1 VHGAPETL
9 PLTQNPRSDNSQTEG
24 SPPGGPAPKRESLA
38 GAVGAGMTWVMLATF
53 VSKIG
58 AFLPFIYVPKFMQP
72 NEYGLAMLAA
82 SVAAMITWVRD
93 GGVRDLL
100 IQRGDDE
107 YRRIGGA
114 AFWLATAFN
123 LLGFLLLCGVAAA
136 IPLAAQGNAG
146 VLSTIIQYFGGGEG
160 GTPEQWTN
168 PALPRLL
175 VVWGIWLPVQTLS
188 SLLIARLQMLLRFG
202 HTSTISTASSLL
214 RSVLTVYLAWMGY
227 GPISMVLPML
237 TSAVL
242 EGVWA
247 FVLLRDRIWH
257 GGPQFGKWLGILDST
272 KWLMFGVLATNAFDW
287 AGVLASGFKVESEV
301 LGRYTFAR
309 NIPMQIY
316 IILSFNLRL
325 VLFPA
330 MSKLKDNPARLRD
343 ATLRAMRVQM
353 LLAAPMCVGLG
364 LVCEPLI
371 QAIWPGKPEWNQSAV
386 AATILSVFFAFRT
399 TFGLTTSVLIAAG
412 KFRAWALLTL
422 LEGIGL
428 GAAAW
433 YGASLHELARW
444 IAGTVGLYLMISR
457 LLMISYTARVVGLP
471 ARQAILAV
479 LPPWLWSVVV
489 ATGTTVLAKWATDR
503 LPPLGDLAALTGL
516 FAVLFLYGTRLLMP
530 FRLNEFVQVLPGRLR
545 SSARVVL
552 RLPELA

>member
-1 VHGAPETL
+1 M
-9 PLTQNPRSDNSQTEG
+9 
-24 SPPGGPAPKRESLA
+24 PKRESLA
-38 GAVGAGMTWVMLATF
+38 GAVGAGMTWVMLATL

-114 AFWLATAFN
+114 AFWLATGFN
-123 LLGFLLLCGVAAA
+123 LFGFLLLCGVAAA
-136 IPLAAQGNAG
+136 IPLVAQGNAG

-247 FVLLRDRIWH
+247 FVLLRDRIWR
-257 GGPQFGKWLGILDST
+257 GGPKFGTWLGILDST

-287 AGVLASGFKVESEV
+287 AGVLASGFKVDSTV
-301 LGRYTFAR
+301 LGKYTFAR

-330 MSKLKDNPARLRD
+330 MSKLKDDPARLRD

-371 QAIWPGKPEWNQSAV
+371 QSIWPGKSEWNQAAV

-444 IAGTVGLYLMISR
+444 IAGTVGLYLMVSR

-471 ARQAILAV
+471 VRQAILAV
-479 LPPWLWSVVV
+479 LPPWLWAVVV

-503 LPPLGDLAALTGL
+503 LPPLGDLVALTAL

-545 SSARVVL
+545 STARAVL
-552 RLPELA
+552 HLPELA